1 MNYIEVTPEHP
12 EYLECVGAFA
22 YDDMSIEKYFIHT
35 LYPANY
41 YGALQFCLQ
50 TNGKYYC
57 VVGVESIETESLPE
71 LLAFMAEYDLNK

>member
-1 MNYIEVTPEHP
+1 MNYIEVTPGHA
-12 EYLECVGAFA
+12 EYLECVGAFEGTEV
-22 YDDMSIEKYFIHT
+22 SKYFIHT
-35 LYPANY
+35 LYPANH
-41 YGALQFCLQ
+41 YGPLQFCLQ